1 LDVLRVVRAALTGL
15 CLVACA
21 VVTPA
26 ATPPRPPKPELLAP
40 LISLFRRE
48 LAPPPAPRI
57 APLRNQGLFATRAVR
72 LEWAPEGQPDAIAGY
87 GYVVGR
93 EPDAALPERPVTAEP
108 AAVVE
113 VPEDGAWYF
122 RVRALDNWGN
132 WSEPATTQFAVDSI
146 PLQLQNVKHR
156 TFSTNPSYASATLT
170 FTLTK
175 PADVTVDIL
184 APRGDEPL
192 RHYELGPSEGD
203 AKIEWDAR
211 DESGALVPAGAYRY
225 RVTAA
230 DGVGNRAE
238 VLQSGLAVTYKR
250 VVISLAQQT
259 LWAYDG
265 DTLVLRT
272 LITSGGPQTPTP
284 PGTFEVMTRQS
295 PFTFKSPWPK
305 GHPFWYPDS
314 VASFAMLFDD
324 GGYFLHDAPWRG
336 NFGPGSNT
344 YAGTPGGDYTGTHGC
359 VNIPYGAAAL
369 LFRWAELGTPVDIS

>member
-1 LDVLRVVRAALTGL
+1 VLRVVRAALAGL

-26 ATPPRPPKPELLAP
+26 AAPPPHLPKPEPLAP
-40 LISLFRRE
+40 LIGLFRRE
-48 LAPPPAPRI
+48 LFPPAAPRI
-57 APLRNQGLFATRAVR
+57 APLPNGGRFSQRAVQ
-72 LEWAPEGQPDAIAGY
+72 LEWAPEGEGIAGY
-87 GYVVGR
+87 GYAIGR
-93 EPDAALPERPVTAEP
+93 EPDAALPDRPITTDTS
-108 AAVVE
+108 AVVE
-113 VPEDGAWYF
+113 VPEDGQWYF

-132 WSEPATTQFAVDSI
+132 WSEPSTAQLAVDSV
-146 PLQLQNVKHR
+146 PLQLQYLRSR
-156 TFSTNPSYASATLT
+156 TFSTNPTYASVPISFTLSKLADATLDV
-170 FTLTK
+170 L
-175 PADVTVDIL
+175 PARSDDAVRRY
-184 APRGDEPL
+184 A
-192 RHYELGPSEGD
+192 LGPTEGEV
-203 AKIEWDAR
+203 KIEWDAR
-211 DESGALVPAGAYRY
+211 DDDGALVPAGAYRF
-225 RVTAA
+225 RITAVDA
-230 DGVGNRAE
+230 FGNRAD
-238 VLQSGLAVTYKR
+238 VVQSGLAVTYKR

-284 PGTFEVMTRQS
+284 GGTFEILTRQS

-314 VASFAMLFDD
+314 VASFAMLFDE

-359 VNIPYGAAAL
+359 VNIPSGAAAQ
-369 LFRWAELGTPVDIS
+369 LFRWAELGTPVVVS